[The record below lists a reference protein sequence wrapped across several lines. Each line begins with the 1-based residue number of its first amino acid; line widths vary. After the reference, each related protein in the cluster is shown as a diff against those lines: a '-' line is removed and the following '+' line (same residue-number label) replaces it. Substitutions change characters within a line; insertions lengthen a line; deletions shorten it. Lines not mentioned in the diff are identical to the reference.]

1 MEGSRE
7 PEVGKGSGWTN
18 AQRWIGSRGV
28 TSAGWSSW
36 SIDTTRA
43 ARAAYLVVHDGA
55 LAEDV
60 AQDAF
65 VRAFERISSFDADR
79 PFGPWFM
86 KLVLNEAIAAAR
98 RRGRFASRE
107 VRGAEEILARLA
119 DPAAGPHGLAEAG
132 EVRRRV
138 WQALEELPPIQR
150 AAIVERYYLGLS
162 EAEMSER
169 DASPPGTIKRRLH
182 DARKGLS
189 KLLRRQS
196 RATSAP
202 MSPKN
207 SASVGV
213 RLDAPKGG
221 NDRG

>member
-1 MEGSRE
+1 MDERAAVDRLKRGD
-7 PEVGKGSGWTN
+7 VGGLE
-18 AQRWIGSRGV
+18 QLVDRYH
-28 TSAGWSSW
+28 
-36 SIDTTRA
+36 TRA

-169 DASPPGTIKRRLH
+169 GASPPGTIKRRLH
-182 DARKGLS
+182 DARRGLS
-189 KLLRRQS
+189 KLLRPQS
-196 RATSAP
+196 RAARAP
-202 MSPKN
+202 
-207 SASVGV
+207 A
-213 RLDAPKGG
+213 LPKGSPPMG
-221 NDRG
+221 PQPPTPRGGDRG

>member
-1 MEGSRE
+1 MVR
-7 PEVGKGSGWTN
+7 
-18 AQRWIGSRGV
+18 
-28 TSAGWSSW
+28 
-36 SIDTTRA
+36 
-43 ARAAYLVVHDGA
+43 DGA

-65 VRAFERISSFDADR
+65 VRAFERIGSFDADR

-86 KLVLNEAIAAAR
+86 KLVLNESIAAAR

-119 DPAAGPHGLAEAG
+119 DLAAGPHGLAEAG

-138 WQALEELPPIQR
+138 WQSLEELPPIQR

-169 DASPPGTIKRRLH
+169 GASPPGTIKRRLH
-182 DARKGLS
+182 DARRGLS
-189 KLLRRQS
+189 NSCARSPGPRKPVRSPKVRRRWGRNPHPERRRPWLTGAS
-196 RATSAP
+196 GTWRGSCASAP
-202 MSPKN
+202 RPGCR
-207 SASVGV
+207 A
-213 RLDAPKGG
+213 RLPRGPRSG
-221 NDRG
+221 NV

>member
-1 MEGSRE
+1 MDERAAVDRLKRGDVGGLE
-7 PEVGKGSGWTN
+7 PLVD
-18 AQRWIGSRGV
+18 RYH
-28 TSAGWSSW
+28 
-36 SIDTTRA
+36 TRA

-65 VRAFERISSFDADR
+65 VRAFERIGSFDADR

-98 RRGRFASRE
+98 KRGRFASRE

-138 WQALEELPPIQR
+138 WRALEELPPIQR

-169 DASPPGTIKRRLH
+169 GASPPGTIKRRLH
-182 DARKGLS
+182 DARRGLS
-189 KLLRRQS
+189 KLLRPQS
-196 RATSAP
+196 RAAGAP
-202 MSPKN
+202 
-207 SASVGV
+207 A
-213 RLDAPKGG
+213 LPKGSPPMG
-221 NDRG
+221 AQPPTPRGGDRG

>member
-1 MEGSRE
+1 MDEHAAVDRLKRGDVGGLE
-7 PEVGKGSGWTN
+7 PLVD
-18 AQRWIGSRGV
+18 RYH
-28 TSAGWSSW
+28 
-36 SIDTTRA
+36 TRA
-43 ARAAYLVVHDGA
+43 ARAAYLVVRDGA

-65 VRAFERISSFDADR
+65 VRAFERIGSFDAAR

-98 RRGRFASRE
+98 RRERAASRE

-138 WQALEELPPIQR
+138 WRALEELPPIQR

-169 DASPPGTIKRRLH
+169 GASPPGTIKRRLH

-189 KLLRRQS
+189 KLLRPQS
-196 RATSAP
+196 RAAGDH
-202 MSPKN
+202 
-207 SASVGV
+207 A
-213 RLDAPKGG
+213 LPKGSPPMG
-221 NDRG
+221 AQPPTPRGGDRG